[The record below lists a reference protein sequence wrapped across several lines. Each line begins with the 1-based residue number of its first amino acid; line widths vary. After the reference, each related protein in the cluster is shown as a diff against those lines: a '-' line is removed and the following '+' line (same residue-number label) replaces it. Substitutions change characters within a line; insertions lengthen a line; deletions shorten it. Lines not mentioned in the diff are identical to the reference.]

1 MSEYLRKKAIDS
13 RGGVVR
19 KYDAELLE
27 RSREEGYENLG
38 LEGYIAEVDYSRY
51 EDRYEPSEFSL
62 KFINFIK
69 LVNGGRGEENK
80 SPLFHYEILD
90 TVSRYDNSLI
100 VSFRGSAKSSIC
112 AEYMFLYIAVFGG
125 IEVCMGKQK
134 EWKDVQ
140 VAMYIGDTMENGCK
154 NLRSNIEYRYNASE
168 FLQKYVPKVRF
179 TDIEMEFE
187 NLEGHKLCVRN
198 FGISTG
204 VRGFKKY
211 GMRPTFAVMDDLMTD
226 KNAESVTVVR
236 DIENVIYKAV
246 RQAMHPTQRKI
257 VWIGTPFNKK
267 DPLYKAAGSVG
278 WTTRVYPICE
288 KFPCKASEF
297 RGAWEDRFSYET
309 IKREYSLLR
318 SNGRIDA
325 FNQELMLRIMS
336 EDDRL
341 VLDGD
346 LMWYE
351 DRGGV
356 IKRLSEYNVY
366 ITTDFATSEKQGS
379 DFSVIAVWA
388 LDYEGNFHWVDG
400 ICRRQTMDKNVDDI
414 FRLVDRYHPLSV
426 GVEISGQ
433 QRGFVNWIK
442 RDMNSRGVYFG
453 LATDKNSGE
462 DGLRPNT
469 SKLVRF
475 NVALPLIK
483 AKRIWFPKEMRE
495 SEIMSE
501 YVDELTSITPTGI
514 KSLHDDCVDTIS
526 QLPLMDYVKPYDPR
540 LMEKEKKT
548 YLKPSRYFGGINDD
562 NQEINQIN
570 SYIV

>member
-1 MSEYLRKKAIDS
+1 M
-13 RGGVVR
+13 V
-19 KYDAELLE
+19 
-27 RSREEGYENLG
+27 
-38 LEGYIAEVDYSRY
+38 
-51 EDRYEPSEFSL
+51 
-62 KFINFIK
+62 
-69 LVNGGRGEENK
+69 
-80 SPLFHYEILD
+80 
-90 TVSRYDNSLI
+90 
-100 VSFRGSAKSSIC
+100 
-112 AEYMFLYIAVFGG
+112 
-125 IEVCMGKQK
+125 
-134 EWKDVQ
+134 
-140 VAMYIGDTMENGCK
+140 
-154 NLRSNIEYRYNASE
+154 
-168 FLQKYVPKVRF
+168 
-179 TDIEMEFE
+179 
-187 NLEGHKLCVRN
+187 
-198 FGISTG
+198 
-204 VRGFKKY
+204 
-211 GMRPTFAVMDDLMTD
+211 
-226 KNAESVTVVR
+226 
-236 DIENVIYKAV
+236 
-246 RQAMHPTQRKI
+246 
-257 VWIGTPFNKK
+257 
-267 DPLYKAAGSVG
+267 AAGSVG

-351 DRGGV
+351 DRGSI

-469 SKLVRF
+469 SK
-475 NVALPLIK
+475 
-483 AKRIWFPKEMRE
+483 
-495 SEIMSE
+495 
-501 YVDELTSITPTGI
+501 
-514 KSLHDDCVDTIS
+514 
-526 QLPLMDYVKPYDPR
+526 
-540 LMEKEKKT
+540 
-548 YLKPSRYFGGINDD
+548 
-562 NQEINQIN
+562 
-570 SYIV
+570 

>member
-1 MSEYLRKKAIDS
+1 MNEEYGI
-13 RGGVVR
+13 
-19 KYDAELLE
+19 E
-27 RSREEGYENLG
+27 RLIKG
-38 LEGYIAEVDYSRY
+38 VDYSKY
-51 EDRYEPSEFSL
+51 GNGKYVPNKFSI

-90 TVSRYDNSLI
+90 MIGSYDNSLI

-125 IEVCMGKQK
+125 I
-134 EWKDVQ
+134 DVYDKNKNESMYDISC
-140 VAMYIGDTMENGCK
+140 AMYIGDTMENGCK
-154 NLRSNIEYRYNASE
+154 NLRSNMEYRYNGSE
-168 FLQKYVPKVRF
+168 FLQKYIPKARF

-211 GMRPTFAVMDDLMTD
+211 GLRPTFAVMDDLMTD
-226 KNAESVTVVR
+226 KNAESVTVVK

-246 RQAMHPTQRKI
+246 RQAMHPTKRKI

-267 DPLYKAAGSVG
+267 DPLYKAAGSKG
-278 WTTRVYPICE
+278 WRTKVYPICE
-288 KFPCKASEF
+288 EFPCKEKEF
-297 RGAWEDRFSYET
+297 RGAWEDRFSYEAVM
-309 IKREYSLLR
+309 KEYELLR

-336 EDDRL
+336 DDDRL
-341 VLDGD
+341 VVNEDI
-346 LMWYE
+346 MWDE
-351 DRGGV
+351 SRGGV
-356 IKRLSEYNVY
+356 IQNLRDYNVY
-366 ITTDFATSEKQGS
+366 MTTDFATSEKQGS
-379 DFSVIAVWA
+379 DYSVISVWA
-388 LDYEGNFHWVDG
+388 LDYEGNFHWIDG
-400 ICRRQTMDKNVDDI
+400 ICTRQTMDKNVDDI
-414 FRLVDRYHPLSV
+414 FRLVKRYHPLSV

-433 QRGFVNWIK
+433 QKGFVNWIK
-442 RDMNSRGVYFG
+442 REMSIRNVYFM

-462 DGLRPNT
+462 EGLRPNT
-469 SKLVRF
+469 SKLTRF

-483 AKRIWFPKEMRE
+483 AKKLYFPLDIKEGDILRE
-495 SEIMSE
+495 FL
-501 YVDELTSITPTGI
+501 DELMSITPTGI

-526 QLPLMDYVKPYDPR
+526 QLPLIDYVKPYDPKYR
-540 LMEKEKKT
+540 EAEKKKEHINT
-548 YLKPSRYFGGINDD
+548 SRYFGGLEDVEL
-562 NQEINQIN
+562 QGKFEQIN

>member
-1 MSEYLRKKAIDS
+1 MKSAIDGLADSFKAEEGKGLEEYLK
-13 RGGVVR
+13 G
-19 KYDAELLE
+19 
-27 RSREEGYENLG
+27 
-38 LEGYIAEVDYSRY
+38 VDYSRY
-51 EDRYEPSEFSL
+51 EKGYKPSKFAI

-69 LVNGGRGEENK
+69 LVNGGKGEENK

-90 TVSRYDNSLI
+90 TVSRFDSSLI

-125 IEVCMGKQK
+125 IEVCLDGGKE
-134 EWKDVQ
+134 EWKDIS

-154 NLRSNIEYRYNASE
+154 NLRSNIEYRYNSSE

-187 NLEGHKLCVRN
+187 NLEGHQLCVRN

-211 GMRPTFAVMDDLMTD
+211 GKRPTFAVMDDLMTD
-226 KNAESVTVVR
+226 KNAESVTVVK

-288 KFPCKASEF
+288 RFPCWKWEF
-297 RGAWEDRFSYET
+297 KGAWEDRFGFWT
-309 IKREYSLLR
+309 VKKEYDILKG
-318 SNGRIDA
+318 NGRIDA

-341 VLDGD
+341 VLDSD
-346 LMWYE
+346 LMWYSSRE
-351 DRGGV
+351 EV
-356 IKRLSEYNVY
+356 IKNLREYNVY
-366 ITTDFATSEKQGS
+366 MTTDFATSEKQGS
-379 DFSVIAVWA
+379 DFSVVSVWA
-388 LDYEGNFHWVDG
+388 LDFEGNWKWIDG
-400 ICRRQTMDKNVDDI
+400 ICVRQTMDRNVDEI
-414 FRLVDRYHPLSV
+414 FRLVDRYRPLSV
-426 GVEISGQ
+426 GVEVSGQ
-433 QRGFVNWIK
+433 QRGFVSWLK
-442 RDMNSRGVYFG
+442 RDMSSRGIYFS

-475 NVALPLIK
+475 NVALPMIK
-483 AKRIWFPKEMRE
+483 AKRIWFPEEMRE
-495 SEIMSE
+495 SDIIREF
-501 YVDELTSITPTGI
+501 VDELTSITPTGI
-514 KSLHDDCVDTIS
+514 KSLHDDCIDTVSMI
-526 QLPLMDYVKPYDPR
+526 PLLDYVKPYDPR
-540 LMEKEKKT
+540 LVEKEKRT
-548 YLKPSRYFGGINDD
+548 YLKPSKYFGGIESGYD
-562 NQEINQIN
+562 EFNQID